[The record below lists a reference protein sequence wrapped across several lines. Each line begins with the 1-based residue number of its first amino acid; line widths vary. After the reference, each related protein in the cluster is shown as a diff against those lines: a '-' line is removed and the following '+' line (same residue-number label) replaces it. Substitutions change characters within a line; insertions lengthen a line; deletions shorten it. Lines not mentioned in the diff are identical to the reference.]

1 MNEPAAVDYL
11 LGNYPEWSK
20 TYHLFGNHWAAMTV
34 VARDLSD
41 ACGLTIYADR
51 IWTGGGCIGL
61 GMVFMGISMGDNL
74 RTPEDDRKLKELEK
88 KLAELKLVTT
98 PTLEILCSCSY
109 RPHLEEPS
117 RMRTLPPAKPFGEGE
132 ITQLTKYWRE
142 EHKRQGRS
150 KQDRGAKMA

>member
-1 MNEPAAVDYL
+1 VNEPAAVDYL